1 MIKTFMESEKQVRRF
16 FIACMVLLLIGSGCV
31 VLAVFSLATQQKKDR
46 EQLHEADVQLLEYA
60 EQSKKRWDALGDAN
74 PELSVPQ
81 IVESTPDT
89 AGHNG
94 AIIVIP
100 AKRTATPTPMPA
112 PVPSAT
118 PAPKTAR
125 PAVAP
130 YHRAKTRP
138 RPTATPWFNLF
149 KTTR

>member
-1 MIKTFMESEKQVRRF
+1 
-16 FIACMVLLLIGSGCV
+16 MVLLLIGSACV

-81 IVESTPDT
+81 IVDSTPDT

-112 PVPSAT
+112 PSVT
-118 PAPKTAR
+118 PAVNGAGSPPSR
-125 PAVAP
+125 
-130 YHRAKTRP
+130 TRRGRRVSKA
-138 RPTATPWFNLF
+138 RPTATPWFHLF

>member
-16 FIACMVLLLIGSGCV
+16 FIACMVLLLIGSACV

-100 AKRTATPTPMPA
+100 AKRTATPTPV
-112 PVPSAT
+112 PVPSVT
-118 PAPKTAR
+118 PAATAALR
-125 PAVAP
+125 SRAPA
-130 YHRAKTRP
+130 RAHARSKA

-149 KTTR
+149 NSTR